1 MFQDEIECTTRDKV
15 TQEFDNQIMEY
26 ERLISDYKQELQT
39 LHSTFDTELEKKLT
53 TEKQKLE
60 EDLKTKPS
68 PGSDHVTKLEDE
80 IQVSHV
86 HTCMTI

>member
-68 PGSDHVTKLEDE
+68 PDGDHVTKLEDE
-80 IQVSHV
+80 IQVSHL
-86 HTCMTI
+86 HMTV